1 MCHPVSTLQYEVD
14 ACFCD
19 GDECNKNCDCADE
32 CNYVAG
38 GNGAGQV
45 GPRVLAAALG
55 PWIAISRMMKA

>member
-1 MCHPVSTLQYEVD
+1 MGHPVSTLQYEVD
-14 ACFCD
+14 GCYCD

-38 GNGAGQV
+38 NGAGQI

-55 PWIAISRMMKA
+55 PCIAISRMMTA